1 LQEVEIEMKRIHTIK
16 IHAFLSLMAMLGLAS
31 AKTALIDF
39 GRADATAASPYNAA
53 VMITGLTG
61 DVALIDTDS
70 VATGW
75 TVSVTENGNGN
86 GGSAGAGA
94 DVTALPVDLAGFDA
108 AALGDSIFANQGTPA
123 NPSMILLFT
132 GLVPTGNYDLLLY
145 GSRANAQGADQRWSL
160 TKGTGGANVDHFSE
174 LNATTYVNWTGLIPN
189 ASGELEVT
197 INSPGPDFTGA
208 LALNFASLTETS
220 TVELISSF
228 TTDIE
233 TASPGNPATLSWVVS
248 EPLDSLVLND
258 GNGNT
263 TDLVPLTTAGEGS
276 TNVSPTT
283 TTTFSITAIR
293 DGNTNVRSLTIISG
307 EAPSISAFT
316 ASAGLIQEGTL
327 VDLTWSTTGA
337 SSLTIDP
344 GATDVS
350 GTTTI
355 NLTPTQ
361 TATYTL
367 TATNAFGSS
376 SADVFVEV
384 LTGPIPTNRNV
395 ASAAGNTDGTWLDQ
409 IGDRNW
415 TMTGATLNSPLTTP
429 SANTN
434 ITAAYTTT
442 GGIAGG
448 ATTSFQYPEFSAEVW
463 FRPGVLSADHQVIFE
478 TGGGQNGLSALITES
493 EIRLFGSA
501 LDVRTLDITIPING
515 LNLGDFLQLVIT
527 NNAATDEFAASVRDT
542 FGNVRTVSE
551 TADIVIG
558 VNGGGLFVW
567 ASGAIG
573 TVDSNLGGRTDAGAA
588 SPTGM
593 TGFKG
598 EIGIVNVYNSI
609 LGTPE
614 IQAAFDRVATIG
626 AGPTGLAVTDISFDD
641 AADQLTITWNSI
653 NGQSYNVQFST
664 SLKEEEWFQLAG
676 PFTADSEA
684 TTEVLSLPPNR
695 SRFFVRVV
703 VAP

>member
-1 LQEVEIEMKRIHTIK
+1 MI
-16 IHAFLSLMAMLGLAS
+16 AMSGLAS

-70 VATGW
+70 LATGW

-94 DVTALPVDLAGFDA
+94 DVTAFPVDLAGFDA

-197 INSPGPDFTGA
+197 INSPGPDATGA

-276 TNVSPTT
+276 TSVSPTET
-283 TTTFSITAIR
+283 TTYSLTAISG
-293 DGNTNVRSLTIISG
+293 GNTNVRSLTIISG
-307 EAPSISAFT
+307 EAPTISSFT
-316 ASAGLIQEGTL
+316 ASAGLIQDGSS
-327 VDLTWSTTGA
+327 VDLTWSVVGA
-337 SSLTIDP
+337 SSLTLDP
-344 GATDVS
+344 GTTNVT

-355 NLTPTQ
+355 NVTPTG
-361 TATYTL
+361 TTTYTL
-367 TATNAFGSS
+367 TATNSFGSS
-376 SADVFVEV
+376 TADVRVETI
-384 LTGPIPTNRNV
+384 TGPLPSNRNI
-395 ASAAGNTDGTWLDQ
+395 ASGAGNTDGSWLDQ
-409 IGDRNW
+409 IGIQTW
-415 TMTGATLNSPLTTP
+415 TMTGATLNSPLATP

-442 GGIAGG
+442 GGITGG
-448 ATTSFQYPEFSAEVW
+448 ATPSFQYPEFSAEIW
-463 FRPGVLSADHQVIFE
+463 FRPGALSADHQVIFE
-478 TGGGQNGLSALITES
+478 TGGGQNGLSALITET

-501 LDVRTLDITIPING
+501 ADVRTLDVTIPIAG
-515 LNLGDFLQLVIT
+515 LNLDDFLQLVIT
-527 NNAATDEFAASVRDT
+527 NNSATDAYTASVRDT

-567 ASGAIG
+567 ASGAVGISD
-573 TVDSNLGGRTDAGAA
+573 TNLGGRTDAGDA
-588 SPTGM
+588 SPAGL
-593 TGFKG
+593 TGFTG
-598 EIGIVNVYNSI
+598 EIGIVNIYDSI
-609 LGTPE
+609 LDPAD

-626 AGPTGLAVTDISFDD
+626 AGPSGLLVTDVSFNDSS
-641 AADQLTITWNSI
+641 DQLTVTWNSI

-664 SLKEEEWFQLAG
+664 SLKEAEWFQLAG
-676 PFTADSEA
+676 PFTADSDK
-684 TTEVLSLPPNR
+684 TTEILNLPPNR
-695 SRFFVRVV
+695 PRFFVRVV
-703 VAP
+703 VAQ